1 MIKKG
6 QFLIYEKI
14 SPTKKTNN
22 PSVFIVI
29 VSIKIYIK
37 CFWCVF
43 ILLRAVYLALLT
55 KVDCFF
61 CLFGLL
67 IFKKESEGDF
77 RKGIF
82 ITLFLFC

>member
-1 MIKKG
+1 MKKYH
-6 QFLIYEKI
+6 QQ
-14 SPTKKTNN
+14 KKTNN
-22 PSVFIVI
+22 SSAFIV
-29 VSIKIYIK
+29 VASIKIYIK

-43 ILLRAVYLALLT
+43 ILLCAVYLALLT

-67 IFKKESEGDF
+67 IFEKESEGDF
-77 RKGIF
+77 RRGIF

>member
-1 MIKKG
+1 MKKYH
-6 QFLIYEKI
+6 QQ
-14 SPTKKTNN
+14 KKTNN
-22 PSVFIVI
+22 PSAFIVI

-43 ILLRAVYLALLT
+43 ILLRAVYLAFLT